1 MPRKET
7 LGVLIALAS
16 AAVFGFYP
24 PATRGAYADGVNPAF
39 IILFTTFWRTAS
51 LSLFCLGTK
60 RPLLRKKE
68 NIKNG
73 ILNGFFQTAS
83 TVGILGAMQFL
94 PGPVVITIVFSY
106 TLMLYLFLVFKGE
119 EKLNPQTLIPVFFA
133 FIGLTLVVNV
143 QDKLEE
149 VSLPGLCLA
158 FMAAIATATRVY
170 AYGNV
175 LKKNDPAVIGAETF
189 IFTLLFCSLLTF
201 YQTPLL
207 PQSTMGWVWAGSSA
221 AALSLGSFGMFYGIS
236 MIGAFKFSLLTKLE
250 PISGAIFSV
259 ILIGEKLSPTQ
270 YLGMATV
277 ILSLLAY
284 QVLQH
289 RQAAKKTSPH

>member
-94 PGPVVITIVFSY
+94 PGPVVITILFSY

>member
-1 MPRKET
+1 MVRKET
-7 LGVLIALAS
+7 LGVLIALGS
-16 AAVFGFYP
+16 AAVFGLYP
-24 PATRGAYADGVNPAF
+24 PATRGAYADGVNQAF

-51 LSLFCLGTK
+51 LTLFCLGTK
-60 RPLLRKKE
+60 RPFLRKKE

-73 ILNGFFQTAS
+73 ISNGFFQTAS

-119 EKLNPQTLIPVFFA
+119 EKLNLQTLIPVFLA
-133 FIGLTLVVNV
+133 FIGLSLVVNV

-207 PQSTMGWVWAGSSA
+207 PQSTMGWVWSGSSA
-221 AALSLGSFGMFYGIS
+221 AALSLGTFGMFYGIS
-236 MIGAFKFSLLTKLE
+236 MIGAFKFSLFIKLE
-250 PISGAIFSV
+250 PVFGAIFSV
-259 ILIGEKLSPTQ
+259 ILIGEKLNPTQ

-277 ILSLLAY
+277 ILSLLVY

-289 RQAAKKTSPH
+289 RQAAKKASPQ